1 MTEHSSVFDLSS
13 CAEGAYRSAFVPP
26 WSSRSA
32 MVHRVVQIVTRAV
45 AVGLLVSSVA
55 LASGKPDKS
64 LAEEHFE
71 GTVTRIDAKGGAIIT
86 TEVSPEA

>member
-1 MTEHSSVFDLSS
+1 
-13 CAEGAYRSAFVPP
+13 
-26 WSSRSA
+26 